1 VRSGCSLTAAPAG
14 GRLLRVEFTTLFD
27 YLQLLRA
34 IAKTLQVCTIGS
46 ADVGHDILMPAPLLR
61 TRHAAKTP
69 CSCWLPPCRISTCHG
84 NDPRRST
91 FSRLSL

>member
-1 VRSGCSLTAAPAG
+1 VRIGWLADGSAG

-46 ADVGHDILMPAPLLR
+46 ADVA
-61 TRHAAKTP
+61 TT
-69 CSCWLPPCRISTCHG
+69 S
-84 NDPRRST
+84 
-91 FSRLSL
+91 